1 VAFAHYGRERI
12 PIVEP
17 NLKMLT
23 GNNRAIIYLGG
34 LLLAYLVAGLIIFR
48 QEVKVGEKLV
58 YLSTWLS
65 LPVLIYGFVTYD
77 FLLIS
82 VSCATVAFFG
92 LVEFLRS

>member
-1 VAFAHYGRERI
+1 MEFAYYGFVGI
-12 PIVEP
+12 LIVDP

-23 GNNRAIIYLGG
+23 GNNRAILYLGG

-48 QEVKVGEKLV
+48 QEAKVGEKLV
-58 YLSTWLS
+58 YMSMWLS

-92 LVEFLRS
+92 LLEFLRS

>member
-1 VAFAHYGRERI
+1 VRI
-12 PIVEP
+12 TIVEP
-17 NLKMLT
+17 NLKILT
-23 GNNRAIIYLGG
+23 GSNRAMIYLGG
-34 LLLAYLVAGLIIFR
+34 LLLAYLVAGLIILK
-48 QEVKVGEKLV
+48 QEAKVGEKLV

-82 VSCATVAFFG
+82 GSCATVAFFG